1 MYGLS
6 VVKTPLL
13 QSVQTIMADLRKP
26 DMCNQICQNLVV
38 SRSLATAGIVQGR
51 PQYSINF
58 LNPTVVLGVRDQLSF
73 FVASS
78 AISACA
84 WPEAPSASPTSLT
97 GLHPRRNVHGRSDNL
112 LEHRLANNPG
122 DRRRN
127 RLFFLWKKHVDLK
140 KNTQTIQGALKK
152 IGGQWSTCPVYMVYM
167 FYMFQWFFIPV
178 MLYPD

>member
-78 AISACA
+78 TISACA

-140 KNTQTIQGALKK
+140 KKNTQTIQGALKK

-167 FYMFQWFFIPV
+167 FYMFQ
-178 MLYPD
+178 